1 MTFWAKLLTV
11 IVLVLSVFFAAAS
24 ALLFAGKTEWRQSYE
39 VLKLNTDARIA
50 DLDGK
55 LKAMTNDYKKA
66 DADRTQLAADKL
78 GLEATNK
85 ALTAQ
90 IQTLEG
96 TVSEKTR
103 MIDTQN
109 AQIVYFQEEN
119 KKAEDRYTA
128 MRDLKEKVENEGNDL
143 RTKLADSEKANRQ
156 LTERNA
162 ALTDDLQKTRENLTA
177 VTEML
182 AAKSELIAHLY
193 DVFPNMRPQIDTFAK
208 LEKRVNGKV
217 VAVDEASGIVIIN
230 VGTKAG
236 VEKDY
241 KFTVYRNGEF
251 KGMIRIFALNGDSLA
266 AGRIEYLAKDAQA
279 DPKKIEMG
287 DDVATAIGY

>member
-24 ALLFAGKTEWRQSYE
+24 ALLFAGKTEWRQSFE
-39 VLKLNTDARIA
+39 ALKKNTDAKIA
-50 DLDGK
+50 DLNGK
-55 LKAMTNDYKKA
+55 LQAMTNDYQKA

-78 GLEATNK
+78 GLETTKK
-85 ALTAQ
+85 AQA
-90 IQTLEG
+90 E
-96 TVSEKTR
+96 
-103 MIDTQN
+103 
-109 AQIVYFQEEN
+109 QIVQLQNDASQKNMLIDKMNSQITYLEVDR
-119 KKAEDRYTA
+119 KSADDRYIA
-128 MRDLKEKVENEGNDL
+128 MRDLKEKAEKEASDL
-143 RTKLADSEKANRQ
+143 VTKLADSEKANRQ
-156 LTERNA
+156 LTQRNA
-162 ALTDDLQKTRENLTA
+162 ALTDDLQKTKENLTA

-182 AAKSELIAHLY
+182 TAKSELIAHLY

-217 VAVDEASGIVIIN
+217 VTVDEASGIVIIN

-279 DPKKIEMG
+279 NPKKIEMG